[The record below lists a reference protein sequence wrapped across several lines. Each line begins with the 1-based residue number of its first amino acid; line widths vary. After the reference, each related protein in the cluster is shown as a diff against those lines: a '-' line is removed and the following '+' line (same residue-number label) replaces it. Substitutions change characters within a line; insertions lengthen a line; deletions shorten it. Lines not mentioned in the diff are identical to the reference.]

1 MLQNR
6 YDVLLISDFRFPGG
20 TASAVAEEIRANAA
34 AGYRTA
40 LVHLEA
46 PNLTYPFPTNPKIK
60 RLIEAG
66 LADLFYADEPIEAPL
81 TLVHSPHVL
90 HGLPQRSLAVNTERR
105 LLVVHHP
112 PFDAN
117 GKPNYDLTA
126 VHLHAEELLS
136 GEVSLAPVGP
146 LVREQFARLPTSLP
160 TFDNDWY
167 NVVDVSLWH
176 VTRTHRS
183 DRIPVLGRHSRPD
196 WRKWPDSRHDILAA
210 YPDDTRFRVRVLGR
224 APFLLNALGAYPRTW
239 DVLPFDAEPPERFL
253 AGLDFFV
260 YYHHS
265 TWVEAFGCT
274 IAEAL
279 ASGAVAILPTHLAPL
294 FGEAAVYA
302 ELAEVKDCVL
312 RYHLDHRAY
321 AEQSERGRN
330 AVATRFSH
338 SAHLTRLRSL
348 IGPPRRIA
356 VALGAAVASR
366 AQSRASSGERR
377 RRVLFLSSDGVGMGH
392 LSRLLAIARR
402 CRPPLQS
409 VFVTMSQAARVV
421 REMGFLVE
429 YLPYHGYLGCDIYRW
444 NKYLRDELNELIA
457 FYQAAVVICDFNSP
471 FQGVIDAAAD
481 NPDTWFVWCRRG
493 MWQPGAGLKFIER
506 ERHFQVVLEPHDLAG
521 VVDAGPTMRSRDRTR
536 VVPPIRLLDE
546 AEMLPRERARR
557 ELGLD
562 LDRPAIIIQLG
573 SGNNY
578 DYAAVQRLVLQHLL
592 ARSDAQVAVAE
603 WLMADRPLTLPPA
616 VISLRRFP
624 LARWFRAFDAAISAV
639 GYNSYHE
646 LIFARLPTLF
656 VPNENPSQDDQL
668 ARARYADRHGLGLC
682 VRAHEIY
689 RLRPALDRLLDSSER
704 LAIASRCAALH
715 LRNGAADAAAI
726 LEELSYV
733 RRADRSRT
741 A

>member
-1 MLQNR
+1 MSQST

-46 PNLTYPFPTNPKIK
+46 ANLTYPFPTNPKIK

-66 LADLFYADEPIEAPL
+66 LADLFYADEPVEARL
-81 TLVHSPHVL
+81 TVVHSPHVL
-90 HGLPQRSLAVNTERR
+90 RGLPQRSLAVRTERR

-112 PFDAN
+112 PFDAHRE
-117 GKPNYDLTA
+117 PYYDLAA
-126 VHLHAEELLS
+126 VRLHAEELLG
-136 GEVSLAPVGP
+136 GEVQWAPVGP
-146 LVREQFARLPTSLP
+146 LVREQFAHLPMSP
-160 TFDNDWY
+160 PMFDHDWY
-167 NVVDVSLWH
+167 NVVDVSQWR
-176 VTRTHRS
+176 VTRTHRG
-183 DRIPVLGRHSRPD
+183 DRFPVLGRHSRPD
-196 WRKWPDSRHDILAA
+196 WRKWPDRREDILAA
-210 YPDDTRFRVRVLGR
+210 YPDDPRFRVRILGS
-224 APFLLNALGAYPRTW
+224 APFLLEVLGLYPRNW
-239 DVLPFDAEPPERFL
+239 EVLPFDAESPERFL

-265 TWVEAFGCT
+265 SWVEAFGCT

-279 ASGAVAILPTHLAPL
+279 ASGAVAILPPHLAPL
-294 FGEAAVYA
+294 FGDAAVYA
-302 ELAEVKDCVL
+302 ELAAVKDCVL
-312 RYHLDHRAY
+312 RYHLDHPAY
-321 AEQSERGRN
+321 AEQSERGQA
-330 AVATRFSH
+330 AVAARFSH
-338 SAHLTRLRSL
+338 TAHVARLRSL
-348 IGPPRRIA
+348 IGEPRPLA
-356 VALGAAVASR
+356 VAVGAAVAPR
-366 AQSRASSGERR
+366 VQSHAADGRQR

-402 CRPPLQS
+402 CRPPLQP

-421 REMGFLVE
+421 HDMGFLVE

-444 NKYLRDELNELIA
+444 NKYLRNELNELIA

-481 NPDTWFVWCRRG
+481 NPDIWFVWCRRG
-493 MWQPGAGLKFIER
+493 MWRPGAGLKFIER
-506 ERHFQVVLEPHDLAG
+506 ERHFQVVLEPQDLAG
-521 VVDAGPTMRSRDRTR
+521 VVDAGPTIRSRDRTR
-536 VVPPIRLLDE
+536 VVPPIRLLDH
-546 AEMLPRERARR
+546 AEMLPCELARR

-578 DYAAVQRLVLQHLL
+578 DYNAVQRLALQHLL
-592 ARSDAQVAVAE
+592 AHSDVQVVVAE
-603 WLMADRPLTLPPA
+603 WLMADRPLALPPG
-616 VISLRRFP
+616 VVNLRRFP
-624 LARWFRAFDAAISAV
+624 LARWFHAFDAAISAV

-646 LIFARLPTLF
+646 LIFAGLPTLF

-689 RLRPALDRLLDSSER
+689 RLIPALDRLLDPSER
-704 LAIASRCAALH
+704 QAIATRCAALDV
-715 LRNGAADAAAI
+715 RNGAADAAAMV
-726 LEELSYV
+726 EELSYV
-733 RRADRSRT
+733 RRADCSRT